1 MQKSVQLPGRATN
14 ETQTGIPA
22 TEHKF
27 LLMSFPN
34 KPAAANGAVPTALPQ
49 SAPIGAATEEC
60 LKANNKGM
68 RSDTYSR

>member
-1 MQKSVQLPGRATN
+1 MSPKNGTFNRAHC
-14 ETQTGIPA
+14 I
-22 TEHKF
+22 
-27 LLMSFPN
+27 
-34 KPAAANGAVPTALPQ
+34 PAAANGAVPTALPQ